1 MTIRK
6 GIRMALYY
14 LNNEKKMNLELI
26 YYTNGLADNSPP
38 LIFLSDVFWR
48 ELQFHKI
55 LRNVDFFLI
64 QLSSVLL
71 DSFNVRLS

>member
-14 LNNEKKMNLELI
+14 LNNENKMNLELI
-26 YYTNGLADNSPP
+26 YYTNGIADNSPP

-48 ELQFHKI
+48 ELCGNA
-55 LRNVDFFLI
+55 L
-64 QLSSVLL
+64 
-71 DSFNVRLS
+71 

>member
-14 LNNEKKMNLELI
+14 LNNENKMNLELI

-38 LIFLSDVFWR
+38 DFFLSDVFWR

-55 LRNVDFFLI
+55 LRNGDFFFFFFFDPVKFGLTR
-64 QLSSVLL
+64 
-71 DSFNVRLS
+71 SF